1 MLSMRQERQAG
12 FAMFDVLVAVL
23 LLAIALTGA
32 CLSLVHTMR
41 ASHAA
46 LLATRAVDLA
56 TDLSE
61 QLRHAGSAAQAASL
75 LAASRMHIAAVLPV
89 AGMDP
94 ADIAQLQPLAQADLP
109 APGAAGGLQ
118 LVLRWRQAG
127 AASPREL
134 RLPLA
139 SFPAEGP

>member
-1 MLSMRQERQAG
+1 MRQERQAG

-23 LLAIALTGA
+23 LLAISLTGA
-32 CLSLVHTMR
+32 CLSLVHTLR

-61 QLRHAGSAAQAASL
+61 QLRHVRSAGQATAL
-75 LAASRMHIAAVLPV
+75 LAASRAHMAAVLPV
-89 AGMDP
+89 AGLAPD
-94 ADIAQLQPLAQADLP
+94 AIAQLQPVAPDDPLAAS
-109 APGAAGGLQ
+109 APGGLQ
-118 LVLRWRQAG
+118 LVMRWRIAG
-127 AASPREL
+127 ESSPREL

-139 SFPAEGP
+139 ASVPMEGA